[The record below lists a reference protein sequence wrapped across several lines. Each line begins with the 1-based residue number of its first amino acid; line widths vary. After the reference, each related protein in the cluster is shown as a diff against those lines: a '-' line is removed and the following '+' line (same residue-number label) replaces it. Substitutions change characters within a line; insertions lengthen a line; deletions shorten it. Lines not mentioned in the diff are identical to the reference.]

1 MASTVNTSVDYEK
14 LDTSKGKIDSILTD
28 MLDTAAEIDDIKDEL
43 FMQSPAHDGCFDELP
58 SELESFRNSIS

>member
-28 MLDTAAEIDDIKDEL
+28 MLDTAAEIDKSDRSHVVL
-43 FMQSPAHDGCFDELP
+43 
-58 SELESFRNSIS
+58 